1 MKDGEEVAANSALI
15 FKYIMEMDFIK
26 DGLSIGLK
34 IAQYFGLIETVSTDV
49 KKLVHQAFM
58 AAQENL
64 QYAQNATGQLQMDY
78 ICEAKNN
85 FIKAVT
91 VEDNENKIMALC
103 GLSMCQCMLGD
114 YQNARLTMNRINKVR
129 LTNAEKIKAIA
140 MELGVNMVNLSI
152 VLRDPVYLPILQER
166 KSTFENIRDNAISL
180 NKKLLN
186 S

>member
-1 MKDGEEVAANSALI
+1 
-15 FKYIMEMDFIK
+15 MDFIK

-49 KKLVHQAFM
+49 KKLVHQAFKT
-58 AAQENL
+58 AQDNL

-91 VEDNENKIMALC
+91 VEDNENKIIALC

-114 YQNARLTMNRINKVR
+114 YTNAMQTMNRINKVK
-129 LTNAEKIKAIA
+129 LTNAEKVKAIA
-140 MELGVNMVNLSI
+140 MELGLNVLDLQKWLNPGICDGPHYYPNL
-152 VLRDPVYLPILQER
+152 RER
-166 KSTFENIRDNAISL
+166 KSIFENIKNNAISL